1 MTLQQRSAPGE
12 GPTKP
17 AILAQLAR
25 IQASPHFVNA
35 PRLRQLLA
43 YLVENSAGGRRRD
56 LLEFAI
62 GVEVF
67 GRGDDF
73 DPQSDTI
80 VRVTVRRLRQHL
92 ADYYR
97 NEGRDDRVRFQIP
110 VGHYRVAISVPQLPL
125 QPALRAWAYRYRT
138 RLALPAAA
146 SVVLAA
152 LLIIQYGG
160 PSAAEGNQGV
170 RPDLETVRHVL
181 LGQQLLHRRGP
192 GDPLQ
197 AVEEFEQ
204 AVEKDADNIEAWV
217 GLASALRVRSYEG
230 PEQFDET
237 MPKQFWA
244 LEHALALDPTHPEAN
259 ARMAALRYLRGD
271 KAGAAWYLARALEF
285 GSDNNLVLSM
295 IAGQERAS
303 GNLEGAIELQRKAT
317 EYPPL
322 DAVSFTNLGDMLY
335 EAGDLDGAL
344 NALYTAAKISPR
356 QPVMEAT
363 IIKALIL
370 KGDLPEAGHVLKQ
383 MPPGAARQQALALF
397 HYAAG
402 NTDESERALQALA
415 DQPRSVENGIWLA
428 EAFAFRGETDLAMDA
443 IESTYGQIMQ
453 RNEPR
458 MEHCFDLQLILNS
471 PYLATLSM
479 QPRFQAFANRAE
491 AFVASMRPE
500 ILTLATLQQQARL

>member
-25 IQASPHFVNA
+25 IQASPHFVKA

-80 VRVTVRRLRQHL
+80 VRVTVRRLRRHL

-110 VGHYRVAISVPQLPL
+110 VGHYRVAISVPEPPP
-125 QPALRAWAYRYRT
+125 QPAPRGWAHRYRT

-152 LLIIQYGG
+152 FLIVEYGG
-160 PSAAEGNQGV
+160 QSAAAGNSGA
-170 RPDLETVRHVL
+170 RPDPQAMQHLL

-192 GDPLQ
+192 GDLLH
-197 AVEEFEQ
+197 AAEEFER
-204 AVEKDADNIEAWV
+204 AVERDAGNIDAWI
-217 GLASALRVRSYEG
+217 GLAWALRVRRYES
-230 PEQFDET
+230 PEQLAET
-237 MPKQFWA
+237 LPKQFWA

-259 ARMAALRYLRGD
+259 ARMAVLRSFTGD

-285 GSDNNLVLSM
+285 GSENNLVLSM

-335 EAGDLDGAL
+335 ESGDLDGAL

-356 QPVMEAT
+356 QPEMEAT
-363 IIKALIL
+363 VVKALIL
-370 KGDLPEAGHVLKQ
+370 KGDLPEAGRAVEQ

-402 NTDESERALQALA
+402 NTDESDRALQALA
-415 DQPRSVENGIWLA
+415 DQARSVKSRIWLA
-428 EAFAFRGETDLAMDA
+428 EALAFRGETDQAMDA
-443 IESTYGQIMQ
+443 IDSAYEQIMRRQ
-453 RNEPR
+453 GPR
-458 MEHCFDLQLILNS
+458 IARCFDIQVLLNS
-471 PYLATLSM
+471 PYLAALSM
-479 QPRFQAFANRAE
+479 QPRFQALADRAE
-491 AFVASMRPE
+491 AFVASTRPE